1 MLRRQQAEAIV
12 SAREQIMKSAALSLK
27 MEHKRNACAW
37 RTNDIDIKKS
47 NLRTTEC
54 RQGLE
59 K

>member
-1 MLRRQQAEAIV
+1 
-12 SAREQIMKSAALSLK
+12 MKSAALSLK

-54 RQGLE
+54 RQELE